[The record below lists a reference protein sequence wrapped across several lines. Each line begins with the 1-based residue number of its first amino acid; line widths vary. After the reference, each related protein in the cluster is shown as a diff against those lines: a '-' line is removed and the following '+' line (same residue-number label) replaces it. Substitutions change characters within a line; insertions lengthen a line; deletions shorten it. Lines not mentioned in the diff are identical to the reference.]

1 MINNMLYDRI
11 ISVTLHRYTEKKKVK
26 TVSVIKNN
34 TRSTLLANA
43 LNKGKVGNVVAS
55 IERIRNT
62 SYTIDLIEGTT
73 FSSQARRQNSIVV
86 NYEEPT
92 VYSTKFVARGPL
104 FALRSMDEL
113 LKGTRPDG
121 SPMVVGDRYKVPNKK
136 GLYTIYSV
144 VQSKKSD
151 NSSWLRQ
158 LDSLASNTVRE
169 GAVSHS
175 LLSKEESLTI
185 RCPDQGMKPDISF
198 TVNLIPGQNCYK
210 MILKIKNLNLVP
222 QDIRDWTDMQI
233 VAGYR
238 TGSTAMFT
246 CPIFTSYIESPNPD
260 GISVFEGITVGQTD
274 VMLTNHAVSISFYK
288 EQVTI
293 QELVDECVKGIS
305 EGLEQQISVAP
316 ERMNTYISAP
326 QQTFYA
332 ANGLAVL
339 NWLQTTLTQLFKQ
352 LWGDSVIIQVLDG
365 KFIMCSV
372 NGPDAKSKITDSIV
386 NLDCVSGATFS
397 GTALTVVA
405 PWNPVLKPGDL
416 FYMPPE
422 FITGS
427 KLPNSLKASDYRN
440 ENNLYRALTMS
451 ISFGTVD
458 NTNKMSILAVP
469 SQYVSQ
475 FTDSR
480 TTEMT
485 PEKMQ
490 SVMYEYSQGLPQ
502 IHIRFGEPKNSSSND
517 ITKGA
522 NECRSHVASG
532 VASSGYTP
540 GMCLSVIAENYLF
553 NDLNG
558 PQLLLKKGDGSGKEG
573 AWYLPEKELEKIG
586 TKAVQYY
593 MPSGISATIL
603 WWPLI
608 CISTYWRKYTDDENN
623 VKNTWASIDL
633 NNPDALLQVSES
645 GTPEN
650 NGNVAIYY
658 PPCTIGTATY
668 KAALT
673 PFKDV
678 YKNFISMYKDRQ
690 GYANWIHCWRAA
702 YYWLGGTNDVG

>member
-1 MINNMLYDRI
+1 MTNNMLYDRI
-11 ISVTLHRYTEKKKVK
+11 ISVTLHKYVEKKVK
-26 TVSVIKNN
+26 TVTVVKNN
-34 TRSTLLANA
+34 THSTLRANA
-43 LNKGKVGNVVAS
+43 LNRGKIGNVVAS
-55 IERIRNT
+55 IERIKNT

-73 FSSQARRQNSIVV
+73 FSSQARRQNSVIV
-86 NYEEPT
+86 NYEEPS
-92 VYSTKFVARGPL
+92 VYSTKFVATGPL
-104 FALRSMDEL
+104 FVLQSVNDL
-113 LKGTRPDG
+113 YKGTRPDG
-121 SPMVVGDRYKVPNKK
+121 SPMVTGDRYKVPSKT
-136 GLYTIYSV
+136 GLYTTYSV
-144 VQSKKSD
+144 IQSKKSD
-151 NSSWLRQ
+151 NSSWFQ
-158 LDSLASNTVRE
+158 SLDTTYSGNQKTSGT
-169 GAVSHS
+169 VSHS
-175 LLSKEESLTI
+175 LCAKEESITI
-185 RCPDQGMKPDISF
+185 KCPDSGMKPDISF

-210 MILKIKNLNLVP
+210 MVLKVKNLNLASR
-222 QDIRDWTDMQI
+222 DMRDWTDMQV

-238 TGSTAMFT
+238 TGSVAVFT

-293 QELVDECVKGIS
+293 QELVNECVKGIS

-339 NWLQTTLTQLFKQ
+339 NWLQTTLTQIFKQ
-352 LWGDSVIIQVLDG
+352 LWDDSVIVQVLDG
-365 KFIMCSV
+365 KFMMCSV
-372 NGPDAKSKITDSIV
+372 NGPDVKSKITDSIV

-397 GTALTVVA
+397 GTALTVIA
-405 PWNPVLKPGDL
+405 PWNPALKPGDL

-427 KLPNSLKASDYRN
+427 KLPNSLNALDYRN
-440 ENNLYRALTMS
+440 ADNLYRVLTMS
-451 ISFGTVD
+451 ISFGTVG
-458 NTNKMSILAVP
+458 NTNQMSILAVP

-475 FTDSR
+475 FESSR

-502 IHIRFGEPKNSSSND
+502 VHIRFGEPKDSSNND

-522 NECRSHVASG
+522 NDCRSSVTSG
-532 VASSGYTP
+532 VAASGYSP
-540 GMCLSVIAENYLF
+540 GTCLSVIAENYLF
-553 NDLNG
+553 NDPRG
-558 PQLLLKKGDGSGKEG
+558 PQLQLKKGDGSGKEG
-573 AWYLPEKELEKIG
+573 AWYMSEEELEKVSE
-586 TKAVQYY
+586 KALQYY
-593 MPSGISATIL
+593 IPSGISATVL

-608 CISTYWRKYTDDENN
+608 CIATYWRKYTDDENGI
-623 VKNTWASIDL
+623 KNTWASIDL

-650 NGNVAIYY
+650 SGNVSIYY
-658 PPCTIGTATY
+658 PPCTLGTSTY
-668 KAALT
+668 KVALT
-673 PFKDV
+673 PFKDI
-678 YKNFISMYKDRQ
+678 YKNFVTMYKDRQ

-702 YYWLGGTNDVG
+702 YYWLGGTNDI